1 MKATSHFAM
10 AHLLH
15 AGLQSRGIYLNR
27 VAFVYGNIAPDY
39 TPAMWVAPHF
49 SKVCAKTISE
59 LVNEL
64 SMRSVSPSGRIGA
77 EYSKQLGLM
86 CHFICDY
93 FCFAHGDDFTG
104 SLKQHMAYENLLD
117 SYLRRHCLELLDLE
131 GGSPLPN
138 PESAAALSRNLEQ
151 KKSGY
156 LSAGHS
162 LNADLSSAFDACME
176 AIFGLVQLSKCL
188 PAACMSHD
196 LDDFLSALKGYA
208 TGNNFVFKVFFF
220 KYRNANLFFLPD
232 LMPPILAS

>member
-1 MKATSHFAM
+1 
-10 AHLLH
+10 
-15 AGLQSRGIYLNR
+15 
-27 VAFVYGNIAPDY
+27 
-39 TPAMWVAPHF
+39 
-49 SKVCAKTISE
+49 
-59 LVNEL
+59 
-64 SMRSVSPSGRIGA
+64 
-77 EYSKQLGLM
+77 
-86 CHFICDY
+86 
-93 FCFAHGDDFTG
+93 
-104 SLKQHMAYENLLD
+104 MAYENLLD